1 MIDNAVIFSGMNII
15 FLEVI
20 YYTLFDII
28 SESEHV
34 AERGGRRYLMTQKLY
49 QIKWRYLI
57 MFCVSV

>member
-20 YYTLFDII
+20 YYTLFHII

-34 AERGGRRYLMTQKLY
+34 AERGGVVVDD
-49 QIKWRYLI
+49 I
-57 MFCVSV
+57 